1 MNIPFQKGKQSL
13 EKSILANNVEYICK
27 TERIGLCSKCLYSHY
42 KEGHQIS
49 CIKEI
54 FKNMRT
60 IIEEMENKIMNVAKR
75 NKTDLEQSQVKLEDY
90 VSNKNHLLQK

>member
-1 MNIPFQKGKQSL
+1 MHSQMGKPSHV
-13 EKSILANNVEYICK
+13 KSILANNVEYICK

-54 FKNMRT
+54 FKNMRV
-60 IIEEMENKIMNVAKR
+60 IIEEMENKVINVAKR
-75 NKTDLEQSQVKLEDY
+75 NQ
-90 VSNKNHLLQK
+90 NN